1 MVAESRT
8 RKTVVAALWWLGVAF
23 SVIALF
29 VHPHRYSEID
39 LSLRS
44 PFDNT
49 RSGHA
54 EQWIFLSEA
63 ARHVPRGTTFTVL
76 APDRDTEMSLF
87 MMAVGLLPEASPLP
101 SSYYGQSTAVG
112 DHARFVLEFEAPRS
126 VQSPEQRAIAI
137 AGGRVAK
144 RWATEP

>member
-1 MVAESRT
+1 MVAEWRT
-8 RKTVVAALWWLGVAF
+8 RKTVVAALWWLGVVF
-23 SVIALF
+23 SAIALF
-29 VHPHRYSEID
+29 VHPHRYGEID
-39 LSLRS
+39 LSMRS

-63 ARHVPRGTTFTVL
+63 ARNVPRGTTFTVL

-101 SSYYGQSTAVG
+101 SSYYGKATAVG
-112 DHARFVLEFEAPRS
+112 DLAGYVLEMDGRTSEQPPGTRS
-126 VQSPEQRAIAI
+126 TTIK
-137 AGGRVAK
+137 GGRVTT
-144 RWATEP
+144 RQATPP

>member
-1 MVAESRT
+1 MVAEWRT
-8 RKTVVAALWWLGVAF
+8 RKTVVAALWWIGVVF
-23 SVIALF
+23 SAISLF
-29 VHPHRYSEID
+29 VHPHRYGEID

-63 ARHVPRGTTFTVL
+63 ARHVPCGMTFTVL

-101 SSYYGQSTAVG
+101 SSYYGQSTEVG
-112 DHARFVLEFEAPRS
+112 DHARFVLEFEAPGS
-126 VQSPEQRAIAI
+126 VRTPEKHTTAIT
-137 AGGRVAK
+137 GGRVAK